1 MWREHEPLE
10 KLREE
15 LWDWRST
22 EASKMSKEADW
33 TFQVLEAMSKIWLLS
48 LKNEKAWESFQL
60 MG

>member
-1 MWREHEPLE
+1 
-10 KLREE
+10 
-15 LWDWRST
+15 
-22 EASKMSKEADW
+22 MSKEADW